1 MSSAQVY
8 DFIKSSL
15 FATVKEP
22 IQGESINFTDT
33 YFLAA
38 IFFAFFNPIAWN
50 LGGRIEYHTHF
61 LTRICGGKKYLACY
75 IFAAY
80 IFTIGII
87 RDVV

>member
-1 MSSAQVY
+1 MSTAQVLS
-8 DFIKSSL
+8 FVKSSL
-15 FATVKEP
+15 FATVKQP
-22 IQGESINFTDT
+22 IHGESIYFTDS

-38 IFFAFFNPIAWN
+38 IFFAIFNPIAWN
-50 LGGRIEYHTHF
+50 LGGRIEYHTHL
-61 LTRICGGKKYLACY
+61 LTKICGGWKYLACY

>member
-1 MSSAQVY
+1 MSAQVI
-8 DFIKSSL
+8 DLIKSSL
-15 FATVKEP
+15 FATIKQPVA
-22 IQGESINFTDT
+22 GESINFTDPF
-33 YFLAA
+33 FLAA

-50 LGGRIEYHTHF
+50 VGGRIEYHSRL
-61 LTRICGGKKYLACY
+61 LTKICGGKKYVACY